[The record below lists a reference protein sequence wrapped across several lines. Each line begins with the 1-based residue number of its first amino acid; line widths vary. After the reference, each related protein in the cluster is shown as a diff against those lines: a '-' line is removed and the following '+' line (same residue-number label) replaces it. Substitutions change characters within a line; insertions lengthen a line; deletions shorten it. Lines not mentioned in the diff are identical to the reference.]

1 MPKTKNFRFAL
12 PENTLDLLMTQ
23 TADLRNL
30 INRLK
35 PELLSEGDTPCM
47 PEAVLQ
53 FQQAEHLRYRFHIL
67 SETIRDRAMTMILQ
81 ETRRQMGELWGQH
94 TPGQREATFE
104 VQLPGKNMPRCV
116 VHFYWRPNQ
125 KRKVPCEFRITFPDD
140 ELLQKYYEISKR
152 QVIYDF

>member
-12 PENTLDLLMTQ
+12 PENTLNLVMTQ
-23 TADLRNL
+23 SEDLNDFKK
-30 INRLK
+30 RLF
-35 PELLSEGDTPCM
+35 PELVQGETPSM

-67 SETIRDRAMTMILQ
+67 SEMIRDRAMTMILQ

-104 VQLPGKNMPRCV
+104 VQLPGKDMPRCV
-116 VHFYWRPNQ
+116 VHFYWRPMQ

-140 ELLQKYYEISKR
+140 ELLQEYYEISKR

>member
-1 MPKTKNFRFAL
+1 MPKTKNFRFDL
-12 PENTLDLLMTQ
+12 PENTFDLLIEQ
-23 TADLRNL
+23 SHDLDTFFEQLN
-30 INRLK
+30 
-35 PELLSEGDTPCM
+35 PELTLEHTPSM

-67 SETIRDRAMTMILQ
+67 SEMIRDRAMTMILQ
-81 ETRRQMGELWGQH
+81 ETRKQMGELWGQH

-104 VQLPGKNMPRCV
+104 VQLSGKDMPRCV

>member
-12 PENTLDLLMTQ
+12 PENTWDLLIEQ
-23 TADLRNL
+23 SHDLDTFFEQLN
-30 INRLK
+30 
-35 PELLSEGDTPCM
+35 PELTLEHTPSM

-81 ETRRQMGELWGQH
+81 ETRKQMGELWGQH
-94 TPGQREATFE
+94 TPGQRETTFE
-104 VQLPGKNMPRCV
+104 VPLPGKDMPRCV